1 MFKVSSNV
9 LLPIG
14 GGSGGGNPMKRPRLT
29 LSSSNSSAGRVGH
42 PGGGSGS
49 GGVRSAVGG
58 SGPQG
63 GGVSRH
69 GMGSGGG
76 AAGVGLGGGI
86 PGSMLSVTDVD
97 VRKGILVQ
105 VRDDVLGTENM
116 ELILYIG
123 VSLFPLFSSSI

>member
-1 MFKVSSNV
+1 MFKVSSNAP
-9 LLPIG
+9 LPIG
-14 GGSGGGNPMKRPRLT
+14 GGGGNAMKRPRLT
-29 LSSSNSSAGRVGH
+29 SPSSNSSLGRAGH
-42 PGGGSGS
+42 PAGGSGS

-58 SGPQG
+58 PGPQG

-86 PGSMLSVTDVD
+86 PASMLSVTDVD

-105 VRDDVLGTENM
+105 VRDEVVTCLVLK
-116 ELILYIG
+116 
-123 VSLFPLFSSSI
+123 VWS